1 MAPAGFLRSIG
12 KTLALSVLVVAA
24 SSVTADAQRMSESRV
39 GVVVAPFATDA
50 ELAQQAATRKE
61 PALAGVLS
69 WIIPGVGSFYAG
81 NSRHGTIHLGIGIVS
96 FVMMIAG
103 AASAVETY
111 NFSTGEYEGGGGAG
125 LMVVGYLAY
134 VVNDIWS
141 IFTAVFDAQKANAGT
156 SSGGGRV
163 VGELQLAP
171 ELRGVGSTIS
181 LPEAGVNGTRLGLQ
195 LFKLQY

>member
-1 MAPAGFLRSIG
+1 MAPAGLLKSIG

-50 ELAQQAATRKE
+50 ELAQQAASRKE
-61 PALAGVLS
+61 PVLAGVLS

-81 NSRHGTIHLGIGIVS
+81 NSKHGAIHLGIHVVS
-96 FVMMIAG
+96 FIVMIAG
-103 AASAVETY
+103 AAAAVETIDY
-111 NFSTGEYEGGGGAG
+111 TTGEVSEGGIG
-125 LMVVGYLAY
+125 LYLVGLLALF
-134 VVNDIWS
+134 VNDIWS
-141 IFTAVFDAQKANAGT
+141 IFTAVGDANKANAG
-156 SSGGGRV
+156 SSGGGGRV

-181 LPEAGVNGTRLGLQ
+181 MTEAGVNGKRLGLQ
-195 LFKLQY
+195 LIKLQY